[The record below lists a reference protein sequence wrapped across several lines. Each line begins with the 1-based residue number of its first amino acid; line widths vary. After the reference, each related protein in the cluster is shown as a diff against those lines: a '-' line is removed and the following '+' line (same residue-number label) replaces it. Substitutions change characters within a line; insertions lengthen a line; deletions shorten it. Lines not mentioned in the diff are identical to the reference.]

1 MGIVYHLFTKHDELL
16 DAKDAARAKAVNAFG
31 LIVSFTCVAY
41 FLIFIRQDNHVA
53 ATYIGLLAAICIFPI
68 LLNTLR
74 LYRLAR
80 YVYAFQAPLI
90 IFMYALIFG
99 KDIGVPV
106 FLFITFAFP
115 FIFLDSSER
124 NLIVIFFIYNSILVL
139 LLEFVSFPMLPE
151 IAYDASL
158 KPILKLAVYL
168 TAILF
173 AGILFFI
180 FFRAVR
186 VTELDLLNAK
196 FEAEKA
202 SNARKE
208 FLATMSHEIRTPLNA
223 VITISNMLEDKNEPN
238 REELVQSLQL
248 SSKTLLNIINDVL
261 EFSKLEAGKIS
272 MHYRPTDLGRL
283 MENLKKAYEI
293 MATEKGLR
301 FNLIYDSSISKPLE
315 IDDVRLGQIL
325 GNLISNAIKFT
336 TKGSIDVTVTK
347 LENDDD
353 SELIR
358 FSVRDTGL
366 GIRKEEIDLIF
377 DSFSQSSTAESRKFG
392 GTGLGLAI
400 VKKLLEKQGSEIQV
414 KSKLLEGTEFSFDLK
429 VMKSSRSVEVVN
441 EDRLEEE
448 LQGISV
454 LVVED
459 NHINAVITEKLL
471 ARWGALTDLA
481 VNGYQAVEKAA
492 ENSYDLILMDIHMP
506 DIDGYEAAKRIRELD
521 NNNSRIPMFAF
532 SADVMVNQNKESGQY
547 FSGLLSKPV
556 DRRQLYE
563 ALVEVIKR
571 NQYN

>member
-414 KSKLLEGTEFSFDLK
+414 KSKLLEGTEFSFDLR